1 MKKTLL
7 VIIPDLLSALV
18 AKGEI
23 TSRYYNPGDLFDE
36 VHLLMTNSDRPDPA
50 AVQKTV
56 GRARLHL
63 HNLPLPS
70 YPGTL
75 GWRPIFLRGWLQ
87 TGIRLAREI
96 SPALIR
102 THGCFQNGFLAAQI
116 KKHLGLPLVV
126 SLHTYPD
133 VDLQD
138 RIPLWTRLKRRL
150 TFEVMRKFETE
161 TLQTADWVLPVYE
174 SIRKYAERLGANH
187 IEVCYNVINPDNL
200 LKKGYYSLNRPPR
213 IVSVS
218 RQIPGKNQSNLIR
231 ALVRLPE
238 ARLTLVGDGP
248 YHQHLQQ
255 EAIAAG
261 VSARTDFLQAV
272 PNDQLCR
279 MLPEFDIFAT
289 HTEYWEL
296 SKAVLEALLTG
307 LPVVLNRRRGEPVPE
322 LQGDFLLLAENT
334 PEDYSQALQKL
345 LTDHEF
351 REQLGRKA
359 YAHAQEHWAPAKT
372 EAKFVEIYRQLTS
385 IS

>member
-7 VIIPDLLSALV
+7 VIVPDLLSALV

-23 TSRYYNPGDLFDE
+23 TARYYNPGDLFDE
-36 VHLLMTNSDRPDPA
+36 VHLLMTNSDRPDPGA
-50 AVQKTV
+50 LQKTV

-63 HNLPLPS
+63 HNLPPPS
-70 YPGTL
+70 FPGTL
-75 GWRPIFLRGWLQ
+75 GWQFIFLRGWVQ
-87 TGIRLAREI
+87 AGIQLAREI

-102 THGCFQNGFLAAQI
+102 VHGNFQNGYLAAQI
-116 KKHLGLPLVV
+116 KEHLGIPLVV
-126 SLHTYPD
+126 SLHINPD
-133 VDLQD
+133 VDL
-138 RIPLWTRLKRRL
+138 RGRTRWWPHWKRWLFYQRML
-150 TFEVMRKFETE
+150 PFEEI
-161 TLQTADWVLPVYE
+161 TLRAADWVLPVYE
-174 SIRKYAERLGANH
+174 PIRSYAERRGAKH
-187 IEVCYNVINPDNL
+187 LQVCYNALNPQHLRPKDSYAL
-200 LKKGYYSLNRPPR
+200 QAPPR
-213 IVSVS
+213 IISVG
-218 RQIPGKNQSNLIR
+218 RQFEEKNPDNLIR

-255 EAIAAG
+255 VAMAAG

-322 LQGDFLLLAENT
+322 LQGDFLLLVENT
-334 PEDYSQALQKL
+334 PEDYFQVLHKL

-359 YAHAQEHWAPAKT
+359 YAHAQENWAPAKT